1 MVNSLDMKK
10 NDLYYIAAVLWGI
23 PGVIIS
29 VKGVRAYLTMPTEKL
44 WWLLL
49 ITVFVLIGFF
59 FMFRG
64 AVDKYSAHIASQSE
78 KTNPLKTFPV
88 RGWLLII
95 FMLGLGMALKFIP
108 GIPDE
113 FIASFY
119 SGVRCCCLQ
128 PAASS
133 TTDGKTIN
141 YIIFVII
148 NN

>member
-1 MVNSLDMKK
+1 MKK
-10 NDLYYIAAVLWGI
+10 NALYYIAAVLWGI

-29 VKGVRAYLTMPTEKL
+29 VKGVKAYLTMPTEKL

-49 ITVFVLIGFF
+49 ITIAVLIGFF

-64 AVDKYSAHIASQSE
+64 AVDKYSVHIASQSE
-78 KTNPLKTFPV
+78 KTNPLKTF
-88 RGWLLII
+88 
-95 FMLGLGMALKFIP
+95 LGMALKFIP

-119 SGVRCCCLQ
+119 SGLG
-128 PAASS
+128 PMLLFAA
-133 TTDGKTIN
+133 GR
-141 YIIFVII
+141 FVYNRWK

>member
-1 MVNSLDMKK
+1 MKK
-10 NDLYYIAAVLWGI
+10 NALYYIAAVLWGI

-29 VKGVRAYLTMPTEKL
+29 IKGVKAHLTMPTEKL

-49 ITVFVLIGFF
+49 ITIAVLIGFF

-64 AVDKYSAHIASQSE
+64 VVDKYSVHIASQSE

-119 SGVRCCCLQ
+119 SGLS
-128 PAASS
+128 PMLLFAA
-133 TTDGKTIN
+133 GR
-141 YIIFVII
+141 FVYNRWK